1 MCIEMFP
8 KNKINLLY
16 RLLCLVCY
24 IGVIIAVNSTT
35 TLIVLIVVYGLFAL
49 SERSFRNIELIILT
63 LFILW
68 ISYLLGNY
76 LFLKI
81 TLIIDYIIYFLDT
94 SYYEI
99 DEELKVSEK
108 DYIRFKN
115 NKKKKKGSN
124 DILAVYITVH
134 LVILFVAIVVG

>member
-1 MCIEMFP
+1 MFP

>member
-1 MCIEMFP
+1 MFP
-8 KNKINLLY
+8 KNKISLLY
-16 RLLCLVCY
+16 RILCLVCY
-24 IGVIIAVNSTT
+24 IGVIMVVNSTT
-35 TLIVLIVVYGLFAL
+35 TLIVLLVAYGLFAL
-49 SERSFRNIELIILT
+49 SERSFRNIELIVVT

-76 LFLKI
+76 LFFKVM
-81 TLIIDYIIYFLDT
+81 LIIDYIIYFIDT
-94 SYYEI
+94 SYYDI

-124 DILAVYITVH
+124 DILALYLTVH